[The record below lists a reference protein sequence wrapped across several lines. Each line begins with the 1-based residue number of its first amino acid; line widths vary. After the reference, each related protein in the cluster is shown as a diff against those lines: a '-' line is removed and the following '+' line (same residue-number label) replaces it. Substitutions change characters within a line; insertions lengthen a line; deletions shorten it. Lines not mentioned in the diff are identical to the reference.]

1 MTLVQEEGL
10 SPATSDLE
18 RARPASLDALAAF
31 LPAALVVG
39 VWVLWVPLDG
49 GYFAEQWYPAAMG
62 LLALLAVTVAAR
74 REWLPPGSAAR
85 LALLTPGALLSR
97 LDDSLHVLT
106 GGPQDQP
113 PRLRSLD
120 DAIAWMR
127 APVVPALAVDRGYA
141 EQLQRAALELVGHRA
156 DHAAIFV
163 FEKRAHRRGE
173 NQHRWSGM
181 AEHQQLHV
189 AMQRLRVPAVM
200 TPVHGRQPHS
210 VQARR
215 LQFKVQSSKPGF

>member
-85 LALLTPGALLSR
+85 LALLLLAAFAVWSLLSM
-97 LDDSLHVLT
+97 LWAGSP
-106 GGPQDQP
+106 GGG
-113 PRLRSLD
+113 
-120 DAIAWMR
+120 W
-127 APVVPALAVDRGYA
+127 
-141 EQLQRAALELVGHRA
+141 E
-156 DHAAIFV
+156 
-163 FEKRAHRRGE
+163 
-173 NQHRWSGM
+173 
-181 AEHQQLHV
+181 
-189 AMQRLRVPAVM
+189 
-200 TPVHGRQPHS
+200 
-210 VQARR
+210 
-215 LQFKVQSSKPGF
+215 